1 MPIGMDGLTDEQK
14 AMDNAVLKATV
25 EYIVSTV
32 SSGTEY
38 DEFSILPDMI
48 RQFIEL
54 RKELY

>member
-1 MPIGMDGLTDEQK
+1 MPIVMDELTDEQK
-14 AMDNAVLKATV
+14 DMDNVVLKATV

>member
-1 MPIGMDGLTDEQK
+1 MSIGMDELTDEQQK
-14 AMDNAVLKATV
+14 MDNAVLKATV
-25 EYIVSTV
+25 DYIVSTV
-32 SSGTEY
+32 NSGTEY